1 MLALIT
7 GASSG
12 IGKDMARVL
21 AKEGYHLALVA
32 RNIQALEE
40 LKKELEGL
48 NSSILVSVHQYDL
61 SFAENCYKLH
71 EEVRNVDVLIN
82 NAGFGTFGTFND
94 ISLDKEISM
103 IDTNITA
110 VHILTKLYLKDMM
123 VKNTGHIMNV
133 ASIAGFLPGPL
144 MATYYA
150 TKNYVVSLSRAINHE
165 LKKVKSGVK
174 ISILCPGPVNTNFNN
189 VAGVK
194 FGLKGLSSEY
204 VAEYAVKQMKKGKLI
219 ILPGFVIKIAR
230 ALCEVIPDCIK
241 EWASY
246 YLQKQKM

>member
-21 AKEGYHLALVA
+21 AEEGYHLALVA

-82 NAGFGTFGTFND
+82 NAGFGKIGNFTEV
-94 ISLDKEISM
+94 SLEDELKL
-103 IDTNITA
+103 IDVNVKA
-110 VHILTKLYLKDMM
+110 LHILTKKY
-123 VKNTGHIMNV
+123 
-133 ASIAGFLPGPL
+133 
-144 MATYYA
+144 
-150 TKNYVVSLSRAINHE
+150 
-165 LKKVKSGVK
+165 KK
-174 ISILCPGPVNTNFNN
+174 
-189 VAGVK
+189 
-194 FGLKGLSSEY
+194 
-204 VAEYAVKQMKKGKLI
+204 
-219 ILPGFVIKIAR
+219 
-230 ALCEVIPDCIK
+230 
-241 EWASY
+241 W
-246 YLQKQKM
+246 